1 MKKVRR
7 EIQVSFNSPEE
18 KKERVYED
26 KFTEE
31 LSTLD
36 EVKEKSGV
44 VVWCKFTGCKYN
56 QEVKGLQ
63 RTSGSLLKNYSYSPI
78 AEQEAIWPNICTR
91 DEIGINFDQVI
102 TASKN
107 KIKVPSCFVASS
119 KSTGRINFSSL
130 LQSDGSA
137 LGGNID
143 SQHASDDGY
152 GGLDPNGIYTQGEF
166 KGRGIY

>member
-1 MKKVRR
+1 M
-7 EIQVSFNSPEE
+7 
-18 KKERVYED
+18 
-26 KFTEE
+26 
-31 LSTLD
+31 
-36 EVKEKSGV
+36 
-44 VVWCKFTGCKYN
+44 
-56 QEVKGLQ
+56 
-63 RTSGSLLKNYSYSPI
+63 
-78 AEQEAIWPNICTR
+78 
-91 DEIGINFDQVI
+91 
-102 TASKN
+102 
-107 KIKVPSCFVASS
+107 ASS